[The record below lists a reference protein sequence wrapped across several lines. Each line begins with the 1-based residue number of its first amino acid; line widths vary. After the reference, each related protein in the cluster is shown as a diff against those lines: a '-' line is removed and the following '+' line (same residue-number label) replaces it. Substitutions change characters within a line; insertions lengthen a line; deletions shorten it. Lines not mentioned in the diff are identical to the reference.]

1 MEVSSLSWSTQ
12 TQQCYSCISSCY
24 STFFNNTL
32 LQFPSG
38 DGPWVACHRG
48 VLLGSAALWLLAFP
62 FTTGKSYSHHLLA
75 VCRSPTSYQAVTP
88 GQLQSCK
95 HFESAQWGGWPWK
108 GRSSLPS
115 QLNSCSD
122 RDNLRSPRAALTP
135 EAPKAAR
142 HNRLGKEKKS
152 RIPKATL
159 KMSPMD

>member
-32 LQFPSG
+32 LQFPSE
-38 DGPWVACHRG
+38 DGPWVACSPGQCCSLAFSISFHNRQELFPSPPG
-48 VLLGSAALWLLAFP
+48 CLSLSNIISGCHTRTATELQALWVSTA
-62 FTTGKSYSHHLLA
+62 S
-75 VCRSPTSYQAVTP
+75 
-88 GQLQSCK
+88 
-95 HFESAQWGGWPWK
+95 QWGGWPWK